1 MDIKIIEKK
10 VLSSDKVHYL
20 SGVVYLPENPI
31 GYFQVVHGMTEH
43 IGRYDKFMRE
53 MAQNGF
59 ICFGYDHLGHGHT
72 ANDDSELGFIASSN
86 GFEKLCK
93 DVGIFA
99 ESVRNEY
106 SNHLPYYL
114 LGHSMGSF
122 IVRLAAVKY
131 IKPEKLI
138 VMGTGGPN
146 PVAGL
151 GITVAKLIK
160 KLYGERHISPLLY
173 KMAFGSYNANFKA
186 ENDSKSWLTKDISIR
201 EKYKAEKLCTFKFT
215 VSAMQDLITLNRNSN
230 LDGWFESA
238 AKVCP
243 ILLVSGAL
251 DPVGNNGKGVNEVYE
266 NLKNNGANVDI
277 KLYENCRHE
286 ILNDDCY
293 PQVVN
298 DILEFI
304 NCEVAVCG

>member
-1 MDIKIIEKK
+1 
-10 VLSSDKVHYL
+10 
-20 SGVVYLPENPI
+20 
-31 GYFQVVHGMTEH
+31 
-43 IGRYDKFMRE
+43 MRE

-72 ANDDSELGFIASSN
+72 VSDESELGFIASSN

-106 SNHLPYYL
+106 GRHLPYYL

-131 IKPEKLI
+131 IKPDKLI

-151 GITVAKLIK
+151 GISVAKLIK
-160 KLYGERHISPLLY
+160 RIYGENHVSPLLY
-173 KMAFGSYNANFKA
+173 SMAFGSYNAKFKA
-186 ENDSKSWLTKDISIR
+186 ENDSKSWLTKDIGIR
-201 EKYKAEKLCTFKFT
+201 NKYKAEKLCMFKFT
-215 VSAMQDLITLNRNSN
+215 VSAMQDLITLNKNSN
-230 LDGWFESA
+230 TKIWFESA
-238 AKVCP
+238 AKICP
-243 ILLVSGAL
+243 ILLVSGEL
-251 DPVGNNGKGVNEVYE
+251 DPVGENGKGVETVYN
-266 NLKNNGANVDI
+266 NLKSNGADVKL
-277 KLYENCRHE
+277 KLYKNCRHE

-293 PQVVN
+293 KAVVN
-298 DILEFI
+298 DILEFV
-304 NCEVAVCG
+304 NCEVEVCG

>member
-1 MDIKIIEKK
+1 MEIKIIEKK
-10 VLSSDKVHYL
+10 VLSSDNVHHL
-20 SGVVYLPENPI
+20 NGVVYIPENPV
-31 GYFQVVHGMTEH
+31 GLFQVVHGMTEH
-43 IGRYDKFMRE
+43 IGRYDKFMKE

-59 ICFGYDHLGHGHT
+59 VCFGYDHLGHGHT
-72 ANDDSELGFIASSN
+72 VNDETELGFIAHSN

-106 SNHLPYYL
+106 GNLPYYL

-131 IKPEKLI
+131 IKPDKLI

-151 GITVAKLIK
+151 GITVSKLLK
-160 KLYGERHISPLLY
+160 KFYGERHISPLLD
-173 KMAFGSYNANFKA
+173 KMAFGSYNANFKS
-186 ENDSKSWLTKDISIR
+186 ENDPKAWLTKDTEIR
-201 EKYKAEKLCTFKFT
+201 KKYKAEKLCTFKFT
-215 VSAMQDLITLNRNSN
+215 VSAMQDLITLNKNSN
-230 LDGWFESA
+230 DKTWFLNA
-238 AKVCP
+238 AKTCP
-243 ILLVSGAL
+243 ILLVSGEF
-251 DPVGNNGKGVNEVYE
+251 DPVGENGKGVKKVY
-266 NLKNNGANVDI
+266 NSLKDNGANVSM

-293 PQVVN
+293 KAVVR
-298 DILEFI
+298 DILEFV
-304 NCEVAVCG
+304 NCEVAVNG